1 MHRLLN
7 FLTSASAALAAVSV
21 VDPSDFADLTSDA
34 SDNAIKA
41 VYDIEPIL
49 YQTNDI
55 LGPYYYSN
63 GNDTSAGHTSFTVD
77 ANDTS
82 VIVVA
87 EGTQLNLSYVDVV
100 KHGYSSN
107 LYQASFYGL
116 NAAINIAN
124 DSSAY
129 ITHSN
134 ITVHNGAANV
144 FAYGANSYVY
154 ISDSDLYSSG
164 PVSHGLYA
172 AGNGT
177 IVGKNIRHFSGGNRC
192 SSFSGDNPAGVV
204 NVSDSVAHTAGIG
217 SALFY
222 ALGTV
227 KGENVVG
234 LAEKAPSLFSDG
246 PQTAEF
252 EHVDFTAGLLAGTV
266 MFSSQTRTSGAHL
279 SFASSKLTV
288 TASDGPAFW
297 FGNVI
302 ATAHITSTNIS
313 TVSNIL
319 LVANSS
325 QVTQEFSYFAGAEE
339 NSAILPAEVE
349 ATIEE
354 SDLVGDVVVYNG
366 STVSW
371 SLAEYSVWTGKVVQG
386 EGGDVDGTVSVA
398 LDSSST
404 WVVTGDTVVG
414 NFTNADSSLANLQ
427 SAGFTVQYDSS
438 AEGNA
443 WLNGSTYELTGGGS
457 LRPL

>member
-1 MHRLLN
+1 MSQSAKMHRLLN

-21 VDPSDFADLTSDA
+21 VDPSDSADLVSDA

-55 LGPYYYSN
+55 LGPYYYSD
-63 GNDTSAGHTSFTVD
+63 GNDTSADHTSFTVD

-82 VIVVA
+82 VIVVT

-266 MFSSQTRTSGAHL
+266 MVGQVPSL
-279 SFASSKLTV
+279 SLSLSLCYLSCLTL
-288 TASDGPAFW
+288 
-297 FGNVI
+297 NQ
-302 ATAHITSTNIS
+302 
-313 TVSNIL
+313 L
-319 LVANSS
+319 L
-325 QVTQEFSYFAGAEE
+325 
-339 NSAILPAEVE
+339 AI
-349 ATIEE
+349 
-354 SDLVGDVVVYNG
+354 
-366 STVSW
+366 
-371 SLAEYSVWTGKVVQG
+371 
-386 EGGDVDGTVSVA
+386 
-398 LDSSST
+398 
-404 WVVTGDTVVG
+404 
-414 NFTNADSSLANLQ
+414 
-427 SAGFTVQYDSS
+427 
-438 AEGNA
+438 
-443 WLNGSTYELTGGGS
+443 
-457 LRPL
+457 R

>member
-1 MHRLLN
+1 MLSTAHLLS
-7 FLTSASAALAAVSV
+7 FSGAALAAVSV
-21 VDPSDFADLTSDA
+21 TDPSNFADLAADA
-34 SDNAIKA
+34 SDNSIKA

-55 LGPYYYSN
+55 VGPYYYSD
-63 GNDTSAGHTSFTVD
+63 GNVTSADHTSFTVD

-82 VIVVA
+82 VIVVTDGA
-87 EGTQLNLSYVDVV
+87 QLNLSYVDVI

-116 NAAINIAN
+116 NAAINVAN
-124 DSSAY
+124 ASSAS

-144 FAYGANSYVY
+144 FAFGDNTIVYV
-154 ISDSDLYSSG
+154 SDTDLYSSG

-172 AGNGT
+172 AGNAT
-177 IVGKNIRHFSGGNRC
+177 IVGKNLRHYSGGNRC
-192 SSFSGDNPAGVV
+192 SSFSGDTPAGVV

-227 KGENVVG
+227 KGENVAG
-234 LAEKAPSLFSDG
+234 LAEKAPALFSDG
-246 PQTAEF
+246 PQIAEF
-252 EHVDFTAGLLAGTV
+252 DHVDFTAGLLAGTV
-266 MFSSQTRTSGAHL
+266 MFSSSERQSGAHI

-288 TASDGPAFW
+288 TAADGPALW

-302 ATAHITSTNIS
+302 ATASIYSTNFTTAS
-313 TVSNIL
+313 GLL

-339 NSAILPAEVE
+339 NSAILPAQVDV
-349 ATIEE
+349 TIEE
-354 SDLVGDVVVYNG
+354 SELTGDVVVYNG
-366 STVSW
+366 SSVTW
-371 SLAEYSVWTGKVVQG
+371 SLAEHSTWTGKVVLG

-398 LDSSST
+398 LDGTSK
-404 WVVTGDTVVG
+404 WIVTGDTVLG
-414 NFTNADSSLANLQ
+414 NFTNEDTSLANVE
-427 SAGFTVQYDSS
+427 SAGFTVTYDSGE
-438 AEGNA
+438 EGNA
-443 WLNGSTYELTGGGS
+443 WLNGATFDLSGGGS
-457 LRPL
+457 LTPA